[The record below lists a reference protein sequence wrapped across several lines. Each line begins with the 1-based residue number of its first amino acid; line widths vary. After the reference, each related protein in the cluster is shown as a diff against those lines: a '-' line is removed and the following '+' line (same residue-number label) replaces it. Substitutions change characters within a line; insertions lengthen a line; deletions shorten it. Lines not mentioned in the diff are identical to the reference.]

1 MVERKGHG
9 TMLIDP
15 GDVICIFMCACAS
28 ISGKKT
34 KKEKEQEKKNS

>member
-28 ISGKKT
+28 ISGKKA
-34 KKEKEQEKKNS
+34 KKKKNKKKKKS